1 MIKSTVPKKYQVLLA
16 EDDEVNQDI
25 IRAFLADIS
34 YVDLTVVSDGRMALE
49 AALINKYD
57 LMILDQ
63 QMPHITGDRVL
74 LHLRAG
80 RTGNATTPVIRFT
93 AAADAKPV
101 EIRRVNG
108 VAETTLPKPIR
119 KETFVLALKAMLGVQ

>member
-1 MIKSTVPKKYQVLLA
+1 MINSTLPKKYQVLLA

-49 AALINKYD
+49 AALVNKYD

-63 QMPHITGDRVL
+63 QMPHITGDRML

-80 RTGNATTPVIRFT
+80 RTGNATTPVIR
-93 AAADAKPV
+93 
-101 EIRRVNG
+101 
-108 VAETTLPKPIR
+108 
-119 KETFVLALKAMLGVQ
+119 

>member
-1 MIKSTVPKKYQVLLA
+1 MINSTLPKKYQVLLA

-49 AALINKYD
+49 AALVNKYD

>member
-1 MIKSTVPKKYQVLLA
+1 MLQTQGQMMINSTLPKKYQVLLA

-49 AALINKYD
+49 AALVNKYD

-63 QMPHITGDRVL
+63 QMPHITGDRML

-80 RTGNATTPVIRFT
+80 RTG
-93 AAADAKPV
+93 
-101 EIRRVNG
+101 
-108 VAETTLPKPIR
+108 
-119 KETFVLALKAMLGVQ
+119 